1 MKVLLIL
8 LAVLLITAVVTLLAL
23 NNPGYVMLGYGKT
36 SLEMPLVD
44 FLVMLAG
51 AFLVFYFLVRFLT
64 MIRKT
69 PKKLRGM
76 REKNQVNK
84 SRKGLTHGLIEMA
97 EGNWARA
104 EKQLVDSAKTGDTV
118 MLNYLAAAH
127 SAQRQNASDRRD
139 EYLRLASETSPN
151 ARVAVGLT
159 QAELQI
165 RQKQYEEALA
175 SLQQLD
181 EIAPKHPQVQ
191 KQLAKL
197 LLQLQDWDRLYEML
211 PGLNKNPIL
220 TTEELNKIHKNVGT
234 GLIEQLGQ
242 TGDAAG
248 LDDVWKKLPKS
259 AKQQPETV
267 AAYARQL
274 IQKGGSERAEPLLR
288 KSLNHQWDDRL
299 AAVYGLLQ
307 LNNPKPALKQTEK
320 WLNDH
325 SDSADLLLAAARFSA
340 QAKLWGQARSLYQ
353 ESLNIKPQPRTYA
366 FMGELLETMGEAE
379 AARTAYQTGLRL
391 VTQS

>member
-36 SLEMPLVD
+36 SLEMPLID
-44 FLVMLAG
+44 FLVILAG
-51 AFLVFYFLVRFLT
+51 VFLAFYFLVRFLT
-64 MIRKT
+64 LMRKT
-69 PKKLRGM
+69 PKKLRGL
-76 REKNQVNK
+76 REKKQINK

-104 EKQLVDSAKTGDTV
+104 EKQLVSSAKTGDTA

-139 EYLRLASETSPN
+139 EYLRLASETRPD

-175 SLQQLD
+175 SLQQLE
-181 EIAPKHPQVQ
+181 EIAPRHPQVQ

-197 LLQLQDWDRLYEML
+197 LYQLQDWDRLYEML
-211 PGLNKNPIL
+211 PLLNKNPII
-220 TTEELNKIHKNVGT
+220 TTEALNKIQKDVAV
-234 GLIEQLGQ
+234 GLIEQTGQ
-242 TGDAAG
+242 TGDAAE
-248 LDDVWKKLPKS
+248 LDELWKKLPKS
-259 AKQQPETV
+259 AKQQAEAIAT
-267 AAYARQL
+267 YARQL
-274 IQKGGSERAEPLLR
+274 IRMGGSERAEPLLR

-320 WLNDH
+320 WLHDH
-325 SDSADLLLAAARFSA
+325 SDSADLLMAAARFSA

-353 ESLNIKPQPRTYA
+353 ESLNLKPQPRTYA

-379 AARTAYQTGLRL
+379 AARTAYKTGLRL

>member
-1 MKVLLIL
+1 MRVLFIL
-8 LAVLLITAVVTLLAL
+8 LAVLLVTAVVTLLAL

-36 SLEMPLVD
+36 SLEMPLID
-44 FLVMLAG
+44 FLVILAG
-51 AFLVFYFLVRFLT
+51 AFLAFYFLVRFLT
-64 MIRKT
+64 LMRKT
-69 PKKLRGM
+69 PKKLRGL
-76 REKNQVNK
+76 REKKQINK

-97 EGNWARA
+97 EGNWAKA
-104 EKQLVDSAKTGDTV
+104 EKQLVSSAKTGDTA

-127 SAQRQNASDRRD
+127 SAERQNASDRRD
-139 EYLRLASETSPN
+139 EYLRLASETSPD

-175 SLQQLD
+175 SLQQLE

-197 LLQLQDWDRLYEML
+197 LYQLQDWDRLYEML
-211 PGLNKNPIL
+211 PGLNKNQII
-220 TTEELNKIHKNVGT
+220 TTEEFNKIQKDVAT
-234 GLIEQLGQ
+234 GLIEQTGQ

-248 LDDVWKKLPKS
+248 LDELWKNLPKS
-259 AKQQPETV
+259 AKQEAEII
-267 AAYARQL
+267 AAYTRQL
-274 IQKGGSERAEPLLR
+274 IRVGGSERAEPLLR

-320 WLNDH
+320 WLHDH
-325 SDSADLLLAAARFSA
+325 SDSADLLMAAARFSA

-353 ESLNIKPQPRTYA
+353 ESLNLKPQPRTYA

-379 AARTAYQTGLRL
+379 AARTAYQTGLKL
-391 VTQS
+391 VTQG

>member
-1 MKVLLIL
+1 
-8 LAVLLITAVVTLLAL
+8 
-23 NNPGYVMLGYGKT
+23 
-36 SLEMPLVD
+36 
-44 FLVMLAG
+44 
-51 AFLVFYFLVRFLT
+51 
-64 MIRKT
+64 
-69 PKKLRGM
+69 
-76 REKNQVNK
+76 
-84 SRKGLTHGLIEMA
+84 MA
-97 EGNWARA
+97 EGNWAKA
-104 EKQLVDSAKTGDTV
+104 EKQLVSSAKTGDTA

-127 SAQRQNASDRRD
+127 SAERQNASDRRD
-139 EYLRLASETSPN
+139 EYLRLASETSPD

-175 SLQQLD
+175 SLQQLE

-197 LLQLQDWDRLYEML
+197 LYQLQDWDRLYEML
-211 PGLNKNPIL
+211 PGLNKNQII
-220 TTEELNKIHKNVGT
+220 TTEEFNKIQKDVAT
-234 GLIEQLGQ
+234 GLIEQTGQ

-248 LDDVWKKLPKS
+248 LDELWKKLPKS
-259 AKQQPETV
+259 AKQEAEII
-267 AAYARQL
+267 AAYTRQL
-274 IQKGGSERAEPLLR
+274 IRVGGSERAEPLLR

-320 WLNDH
+320 WLHDH
-325 SDSADLLLAAARFSA
+325 SDSADLLMAAARFSA

-353 ESLNIKPQPRTYA
+353 ESLNLKPQPRTYA

-379 AARTAYQTGLRL
+379 AARTAYQTGLKL
-391 VTQS
+391 VTQG